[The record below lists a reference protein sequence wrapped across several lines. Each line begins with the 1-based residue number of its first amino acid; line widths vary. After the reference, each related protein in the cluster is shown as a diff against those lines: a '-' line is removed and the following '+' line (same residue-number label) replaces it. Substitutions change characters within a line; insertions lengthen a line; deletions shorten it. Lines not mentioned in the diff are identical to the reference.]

1 MKSERMENHA
11 RVYEFLR
18 EIVIV
23 SDELDELELQI
34 KVKVTKVRI
43 DLLHKFGLTI
53 EDINNYLLVLGCSM
67 KKNTI
72 PMLP

>member
-23 SDELDELELQI
+23 PDELDELELQI
-34 KVKVTKVRI
+34 KVKVMKVRI